1 MNRTEHLL
9 ACLAEECAEV
19 QHAVAKALRFGL
31 DDGYPGAASTNAQD
45 IAREFIDVLAV
56 MEMLEESGAIERLL
70 DPQAIDRKKDR
81 VLDQRTARLIDL
93 AREPLQAKIDALMQA
108 IRQTL
113 DDNGHLADGEN
124 CTLIALKRAL
134 REIGVPWKGDESPNA
149 RETLARAAPAAA
161 EKAKG

>member
-9 ACLAEECAEV
+9 VCLAEECSEV

-31 DDGYPGAASTNAQD
+31 GDGYPGAASTNAQD

-81 VLDQRTARLIDL
+81 VNEYIEYAARRL
-93 AREPLQAKIDALMQA
+93 AVCRCVAASVE
-108 IRQTL
+108 
-113 DDNGHLADGEN
+113 GEVR
-124 CTLIALKRAL
+124 CTKCM
-134 REIGVPWKGDESPNA
+134 GS
-149 RETLARAAPAAA
+149 
-161 EKAKG
+161 